1 MAHGWTERMGLRSP
15 QGAAPGAVVVEVA
28 LTPEAARRARR
39 WLLAVGILA
48 LLAGAAAIVVPAVA
62 SVTMS
67 VFVGVVLVVVSFFMA
82 VNAWGAPTRLQ
93 VALRLVEAS
102 LAMVVGIC
110 LMAFPLTGALTLT
123 FFLAVWFIGTGV
135 LLLWGAMRLRGRPGW
150 GLAALNGVVSLALGL
165 LIALDLPSSAAW
177 AVGLLVGINLLF
189 FGVRALVAASTLKR
203 TSQT

>member
-1 MAHGWTERMGLRSP
+1 
-15 QGAAPGAVVVEVA
+15 VVVEVVM
-28 LTPEAARRARR
+28 TPEDARRARR
-39 WLLAVGILA
+39 WLLVAGTLS

-62 SVTMS
+62 SVTTS
-67 VFVGVVLVVVSFFMA
+67 IFVGIVLVVVSFFMA
-82 VNAWGAPTRLQ
+82 MNAWGAPTRLQ

-102 LAMVVGIC
+102 LAMVIGIC

-123 FFLAVWFIGTGV
+123 FFLVVWFIGTGV

-150 GLAALNGVVSLALGL
+150 WLAALNGVVSLALGL

-189 FGVRALVAASTLKR
+189 FGIRALFAASVLGRASKA
-203 TSQT
+203 